1 MSKEI
6 VVPGEMLGTDTKN
19 LGSHTFAL
27 DGKVYADILGLK
39 NESDDRISV
48 VPLRG
53 RYTPQEN
60 DVIIGVV
67 KNEKFAGYDIEIN
80 SFYGSFVN
88 KQDLRDPLK
97 VGDIVSAKIVKVNE
111 MNEADVGMVRKLN
124 VGEIV
129 SVTPVKVP
137 RIIGKNASMLNAVKN
152 GTGANIMV
160 GRNGLV
166 WVNGG
171 NTQVAVEAIQR
182 IEDYAHVENLT
193 QDIQHFLAAKTGGAV
208 PGTHGPMNE
217 EAFESGFEGGGYRGG
232 GRGGF
237 RGGGGRGGFDRRG
250 PPRSGGGGFRSDR
263 GPPRFGSGGG
273 NRGGGFRSGGG
284 DRGGFSDRPRTGG
297 FNRGPRPM
305 GGSGERD
312 NFRPNN
318 RFGSQY
324 DSPRPQGGGFD
335 NNRFEN
341 RGGDRNNT
349 SGGFDRRKRFPRNDR
364 VSGHED
370 TSFD

>member
-6 VVPGEMLGTDTKN
+6 VIPGEVLGTETKS

-53 RYTPQEN
+53 RYVPQEN
-60 DVIIGVV
+60 DVVIGVV
-67 KNEKFAGYDIEIN
+67 KNEKFAGYDVEIN
-80 SFYGSFVN
+80 SFYASFVN

-97 VGDIVSAKIVKVNE
+97 VGDVVSAKIVKVNE
-111 MNEADVGMVRKLN
+111 MNEADIGMVRKLN
-124 VGEIV
+124 TGEIV

-152 GTGANIMV
+152 GTGSSIMV

-166 WVNGG
+166 WVHGG
-171 NTQVAVEAIQR
+171 NAPIAVEAIQR
-182 IEDYAHVENLT
+182 IEDFAHVENLT

-217 EAFESGFEGGGYRGG
+217 EAFESGFEGGGGFRGGRGG

-237 RGGGGRGGFDRRG
+237 GGGRGGGFSRG

-263 GPPRFGSGGG
+263 GPPRFNSGGGG
-273 NRGGGFRSGGG
+273 NRGGFSRPSG
-284 DRGGFSDRPRTGG
+284 DRGFNDRPRTGG

-305 GGSGERD
+305 GGDRD
-312 NFRPNN
+312 NYRPHN

-335 NNRFEN
+335 NNRFDN
-341 RGGDRNNT
+341 RGGDRNN
-349 SGGFDRRKRFPRNDR
+349 SGGFPPRKRFPRNDR